1 MLKKAHD
8 VLQKKKKA
16 QGMIQMANE
25 SLPGVF
31 PKLKPSPRMV
41 ISVETEPKEEEEKKK
56 TGSPETLK
64 CRGCGCCFACGNGG
78 VRMDPGYKDR
88 GNGICWACVIRKKR
102 KRRRSIKCGP
112 KRCSIYCRRK
122 RTCSIRWRRTRRIRT
137 LNSEARKRNMK
148 MGQRVTTKLRR
159 RNWNIGKSPMPPWKK
174 VRTCHETEAGVR

>member
-1 MLKKAHD
+1 MFVPRVPKNRVKREVMLKTAYD

-41 ISVETEPKEEEEKKK
+41 ISVETEPKEEEEEKKKEEDDKEK

-88 GNGICWACVIRKKR
+88 GNGICWACVIRKKE
-102 KRRRSIKCGP
+102 KDD
-112 KRCSIYCRRK
+112 
-122 RTCSIRWRRTRRIRT
+122 
-137 LNSEARKRNMK
+137 E
-148 MGQRVTTKLRR
+148 V
-159 RNWNIGKSPMPPWKK
+159 
-174 VRTCHETEAGVR
+174 